1 MEESP
6 TNNYATVADLSVFW
20 RPITE
25 SETARAEDLLT
36 LASSRLRVFATEAGF
51 NLDDKVEGDTDYAN
65 IAKWV
70 VMEAVKR
77 ALATPTDVPP
87 VDNYS
92 QAAGPYSENYRF
104 TNPSGDLWFKK
115 SELKALGIA
124 GKQIADSITPNTR
137 RDIYGE

>member
-1 MEESP
+1 MANEP
-6 TNNYATVADLSVFW
+6 NNYATVDDLSVFW

-25 SETARAEDLLT
+25 SETDRANNLLT
-36 LASSRLRVFATEAGF
+36 LASSRLRVYADAAGID
-51 NLDDKVEGDTDYAN
+51 LDQKVEDSTDFAN

-77 ALATPTDVPP
+77 AMATPTDVPP

-92 QAAGPYSENYRF
+92 QSAGPYSENYRF

-115 SELKALGIA
+115 SELKALGIS
-124 GKQIADSITPNTR
+124 GNQIVDSITPNTR
-137 RDIYGE
+137 GDIYGE

>member
-1 MEESP
+1 MADEP
-6 TNNYATVADLSVFW
+6 NNYATVDDLSVFW
-20 RPITE
+20 RTITE
-25 SETARAEDLLT
+25 SETDRANNLLT
-36 LASSRLRVFATEAGF
+36 LASSRLRVYADAAGID
-51 NLDDKVEGDTDYAN
+51 LDQKVEDSTDFAN

-77 ALATPTDVPP
+77 AMATPTDVPP

-92 QAAGPYSENYRF
+92 QSAGPYSENYRF

-115 SELKALGIA
+115 SELKALGIS
-124 GKQIADSITPNTR
+124 GNQIVDSITPNTR

>member
-6 TNNYATVADLSVFW
+6 NNYATVSDLSTYW
-20 RPITE
+20 RTITA
-25 SETARAEDLLT
+25 SETDRANELLT
-36 LASSRLRVFATEAGF
+36 LASSRLRVYADAAGVD
-51 NLDDKVEGDTDYAN
+51 LDQGVEYNTDFAN

-70 VMEAVKR
+70 TMEAVKR

-87 VDNYS
+87 VDSYS

-115 SELKALGIA
+115 SELKALGIS
-124 GKQIADSITPNTR
+124 GNQIVDSITPNTR

>member
-6 TNNYATVADLSVFW
+6 NNYATVEDLSVFW

-25 SETARAEDLLT
+25 SETGRANDLLT
-36 LASSRLRVFATEAGF
+36 LASSRLRVYATAAGIS
-51 NLDDKVEGDTDYAN
+51 LDTRVSEDADYKN

-77 ALATPTDVPP
+77 AMSTPVDVPP
-87 VDNYS
+87 VDSYS

-115 SELKALGIA
+115 TELKALGIS
-124 GKQIADSITPNTR
+124 GNQIVDSITPNTR

>member
-6 TNNYATVADLSVFW
+6 NNYATVDDLSVFW

-25 SETARAEDLLT
+25 SETDRAEDLLT
-36 LASSRLRVFATEAGF
+36 LASSRLRVYADAAGID
-51 NLDDKVEGDTDYAN
+51 LDQKVEDSTDFAN

-77 ALATPTDVPP
+77 AMATPTDVPP

-92 QAAGPYSENYRF
+92 QSAGPYSENYRF

-115 SELKALGIA
+115 SELKALGIS
-124 GKQIADSITPNTR
+124 GNQIVDSITPNTR

>member
-1 MEESP
+1 MA
-6 TNNYATVADLSVFW
+6 TTNYATVSDLSTYW
-20 RPITE
+20 RTITD
-25 SETARAEDLLT
+25 SETDRANELLT
-36 LASSRLRVFATEAGF
+36 LASSRLRVYASESGV
-51 NLDDKVEGDTDYAN
+51 DIDSEISDSEDYAN
-65 IAKWV
+65 TAKWV

-115 SELKALGIA
+115 SELKALGIS
-124 GKQIADSITPNTR
+124 GNQIVDSITPNTR
-137 RDIYGE
+137 GDIYGE